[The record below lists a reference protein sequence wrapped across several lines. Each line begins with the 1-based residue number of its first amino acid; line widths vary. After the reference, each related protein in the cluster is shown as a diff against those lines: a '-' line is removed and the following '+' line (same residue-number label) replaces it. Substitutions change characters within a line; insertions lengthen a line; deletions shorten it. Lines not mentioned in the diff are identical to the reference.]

1 MSLIRQAI
9 GRRRAIPALTLGG
22 LLIGEPAWPEEP
34 WRLDESFAPRLT
46 TTRGVVLE
54 AAALQADG
62 RLVVAG
68 NFSFVNGLA
77 RRGLARLDESGAP
90 DSTFDARTGVA
101 GPVYALAVQSDGRIL
116 VAGRFDSVQG
126 QLRTALA
133 RLEAD
138 GRLDPAFAPPL
149 GGGGPTG
156 PTVYALA
163 VQPDGRILLTGSFET
178 VAGQPRDGLARLE
191 PDGRL
196 DKSFDPGAGLN
207 GGTGFALALE
217 PDGRIWIGGN
227 FARVDTVPTRSV
239 ARLEPNGRVD
249 ADFEAE
255 VHWGEEPG
263 QVFAVAPAPGG
274 GVYVGGRFDTV
285 HEQPLAHLA
294 RLSPDG
300 RPDPD
305 FALRGELW
313 GGPETV
319 FEVLVTPEGG
329 VIAAG
334 GFDSVGDLARAGLVK
349 VTPAGEVV
357 ESFDPGLQW
366 TDTPRVHRVLRQP
379 DGRLL
384 VVGGFSKVGD
394 QPRQGVARLRPDG
407 PLDESFSSAGLRFE
421 AEARVHALGR
431 EPSGALLVAGDFE
444 RVNGWFQP
452 GLARLLPD
460 GQVDPQFKT
469 GLSEPADIYA
479 VARDAAGRWLLAG
492 EFNRVGETPCRN
504 LARLLPDGQPDPTFV
519 PPEINLPV
527 LAVALTPDGGILA
540 GGWFTRVDQFRRL
553 GLVRLLEDGSVDD
566 AFDVRLESAL
576 SDPRV
581 NALAVDE
588 QGRIYVG
595 GRFYLVNGQPRAHLA
610 RLQPDGS
617 LDAGYAPELSWGGEA
632 PEVRSLAPAPGG
644 RCVLGGT
651 FQSLQDQPL
660 PGLARLR
667 PDGSLD
673 RAFQPA
679 VRLRTDL
686 PAAGV
691 TSVLALPDH
700 RVVATG
706 TFATTGSGP
715 AVDLVLLD
723 ERGQLLSALAGEAK
737 APAGA
742 TEREAALAAG
752 GADGQLAL
760 IVSGHFSLIPGVFA
774 QGLARFSLAAEP
786 PEFRL
791 YISREADQVV
801 VDWLNAGRLEAA
813 ASPQGPWSEVP
824 GATAP
829 LRVAAE
835 SAAGFYRLVR

>member
-1 MSLIRQAI
+1 
-9 GRRRAIPALTLGG
+9 
-22 LLIGEPAWPEEP
+22 
-34 WRLDESFAPRLT
+34 LDESFAPRFT

-54 AAALQADG
+54 TAALQADG

-68 NFSFVNGLA
+68 NFSFVHGSP
-77 RRGLARLDESGAP
+77 RRGLARLEESGMP
-90 DSTFDARTGVA
+90 DLTFDPGTGVA
-101 GPVYALAVQSDGRIL
+101 GPVHALAVQPDGRIL
-116 VAGRFDSVQG
+116 VAGRFGSVQG
-126 QLRTALA
+126 QPRTALA

-138 GRLDPAFAPPL
+138 GRLDPTFAPQL
-149 GGGGPTG
+149 SGGEPTG

-163 VQPDGRILLTGSFET
+163 VQPDGRILLTGGFKT

-207 GGTGFALALE
+207 GGAGFALALE
-217 PDGRIWIGGN
+217 PDGRIWVGGN
-227 FARVDTVPTRSV
+227 FARVDTVSTRGV

-263 QVFAVAPAPGG
+263 QVYAVAPAPGG
-274 GVYVGGRFDTV
+274 GVYVGGRFDAV
-285 HEQPLAHLA
+285 DEQPLAHLA
-294 RLSPDG
+294 RLGPAG
-300 RPDPD
+300 RPDPG
-305 FALRGELW
+305 FAWRGELW
-313 GGPETV
+313 GGPETI
-319 FEVLVTPEGG
+319 FEVLVTPEGE

-334 GFDSVGDLARAGLVK
+334 GFDSVGDLPRASLVK
-349 VTPAGEVV
+349 ITSAGEVV
-357 ESFDPGLQW
+357 EAFDPGLRW

-384 VVGGFSKVGD
+384 AVGVFSRAGD
-394 QPRQGVARLRPDG
+394 QPRHCVARFRPDGTPDESFAGPELRFETVARARVLGGEPDGALLVVGNFERVNGQPRTNAARLRPDG
-407 PLDESFSSAGLRFE
+407 QLDPAFKTE
-421 AEARVHALGR
+421 
-431 EPSGALLVAGDFE
+431 
-444 RVNGWFQP
+444 
-452 GLARLLPD
+452 LPD
-460 GQVDPQFKT
+460 T
-469 GLSEPADIYA
+469 ANIYA
-479 VARDAAGRWLLAG
+479 GTRDPAGRWLIAG
-492 EFNRVGETPCRN
+492 EFNRVGEAPCRN

-527 LAVALTPDGGILA
+527 LALALTPGGGILA

-617 LDAGYAPELSWGGEA
+617 LDAEYAPELTWGGEA
-632 PEVRSLAPAPGG
+632 PEVRSLALAPGG

-673 RAFQPA
+673 PVFQPA
-679 VRLRTDL
+679 LQLRTDL

-700 RVVATG
+700 RIVATG
-706 TFATTGSGP
+706 TFATAGSGP
-715 AVDLVLLD
+715 GVDLVLLN
-723 ERGQLLSALAGEAK
+723 ERGQLLFTLVDETN
-737 APAGA
+737 APPGA
-742 TEREAALAAG
+742 TDREAALVASG
-752 GADGQLAL
+752 GDGQLAL
-760 IVSGHFSLIPGVFA
+760 IASGHFSLLPGGFA
-774 QGLARFSLAAEP
+774 QGLARFSLAPAP

-791 YISREADQVV
+791 YISRETDQVV
-801 VDWLNAGRLEAA
+801 VDWWNAGRLEAA

-824 GATAP
+824 GTTAP
-829 LRVAAE
+829 YRVAVE
-835 SAAGFYRLVR
+835 SDAGFYRLVR